1 MSKVTRKLP
10 QPNQDMERPTSSSEE
25 RKKMKTP
32 NQPRSRGGDKVLK
45 TTLKVKKTHHRSL
58 SKKVSEKTTNP
69 VRKPKKARRPPLF
82 GHYHRLNE
90 TLRQDEPEQAQ
101 EKVEKS
107 ITSNDDQGGQ

>member
-1 MSKVTRKLP
+1 MSTVTSKLP
-10 QPNQDMERPTSSSEE
+10 QPNQDMEQPTSSSEE

-32 NQPRSRGGDKVLK
+32 YKPRSRGGGKVLK
-45 TTLKVKKTHHRSL
+45 TTLKVKRPLHRSL

-69 VRKPKKARRPPLF
+69 VRKPKKARTPLF

-90 TLRQDEPEQAQ
+90 TLKQNEPQQAQ

-107 ITSNDDQGGQ
+107 TTSNDDQGSE

>member
-10 QPNQDMERPTSSSEE
+10 QPNQDMERPTSRSEE

-32 NQPRSRGGDKVLK
+32 YQPRSRGGD
-45 TTLKVKKTHHRSL
+45 
-58 SKKVSEKTTNP
+58 
-69 VRKPKKARRPPLF
+69 KPKKARRPPLF

-107 ITSNDDQGGQ
+107 TTSNDDQGGQ